1 MFSSSGAFTS
11 PVSEAKLRCN
21 QNHSRLQT
29 GREPEIAQRA
39 LSHGRLVLQQLPLS
53 SKKHLTCV
61 VGDSGEALKHRAV
74 EEFAL
79 DREGSRRT
87 EGAEPNSC
95 ESFHLHFCPI
105 WSNLCEVHDW
115 RVSCASPGRMA
126 GGSKAYSGGC
136 CFHMAQLCLLHSA

>member
-11 PVSEAKLRCN
+11 PISEAKLRCN

-61 VGDSGEALKHRAV
+61 VGDSGEALKHRAGEGNLLWTEKV
-74 EEFAL
+74 LEGQRVQSLTPVSHFTFISALSGIFCVKSVIGEFL
-79 DREGSRRT
+79 V
-87 EGAEPNSC
+87 
-95 ESFHLHFCPI
+95 HL
-105 WSNLCEVHDW
+105 
-115 RVSCASPGRMA
+115 
-126 GGSKAYSGGC
+126 
-136 CFHMAQLCLLHSA
+136 